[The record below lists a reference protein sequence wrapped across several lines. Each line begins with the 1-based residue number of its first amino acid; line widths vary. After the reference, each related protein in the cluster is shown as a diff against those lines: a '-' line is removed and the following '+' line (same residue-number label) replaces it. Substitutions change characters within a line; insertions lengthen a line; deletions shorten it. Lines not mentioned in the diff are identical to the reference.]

1 MLTIFSALVYISLV
15 FNNNVWMDEAF
26 TATLVKTDYPG
37 VLRRSMNDTLPPLY
51 NLLLKLATDIFGYK
65 VPVMKLL
72 SASFMIIL
80 IAVSSPVIN
89 KRFGVKAASVFI
101 LALTFMP
108 NMLFYGV
115 EIRMYSLGFLFS
127 TLSGVM
133 AYECISDPCRKNW
146 IIFTVI
152 SVLSGYSHHFALV
165 AAGFVYLFMI
175 IYYLLFERE
184 NIKRMIICII
194 ASFLLYLPCLLVTAK
209 QIKQVN
215 GYFSMPEVTL
225 SVFIKYMRYP
235 YTVGFTPLSIILL
248 LTVFALFIRLIYKL
262 FKIKK
267 RNAIAENGAGT
278 QNDPVD
284 TDGNTGSSYPDDKN
298 KTSYIS
304 IDAGKN
310 TAKDK
315 YLIKNLYALSCF
327 LIYYGVLVFGTI
339 VSKIMTA
346 NIFVDRY
353 LFFSMGLLWLFFAL
367 QASELKKPL
376 YIAVIILELLVG
388 TATYA
393 EAFRSEYAKG
403 ADDLIAYLDQNVR
416 DGDLLYTVEDAEG
429 LSLSLPFYDDR
440 LTDYEELNALR
451 EASGSGHTIWCA
463 VLDGYEYSPEE
474 LEGLKLYPVG
484 DFSFDR
490 YTFKLYKT
498 EFIN

>member
-1 MLTIFSALVYISLV
+1 MLTIFSSLVYISLC

-37 VLRRSMNDTLPPLY
+37 VLQRSMNDTLPPLY

-80 IAVSSPVIN
+80 ISVSARVIR
-89 KRFGVKAASVFI
+89 KRFGLRTAAVYI

-127 TLSGVM
+127 TLSGIM
-133 AYECISDPCRKNW
+133 AYECIVSPERKNW
-146 IIFTVI
+146 VIFTLV

-184 NIKRMIICII
+184 NIKRMFVCII
-194 ASFLLYLPCLLVTAK
+194 ASFFLYLPCFLVTLK
-209 QIKQVN
+209 QIRQVN

-225 SVFIKYMRYP
+225 PVFIKYMRYP
-235 YTVGFTPLSIILL
+235 YTVGFTPLSVALL
-248 LTVFALFIRLIYKL
+248 LTVFFLFVRLIYRL
-262 FKIKK
+262 FKVRTGVASKK
-267 RNAIAENGAGT
+267 GRDEEDAEK
-278 QNDPVD
+278 
-284 TDGNTGSSYPDDKN
+284 TGSRAD
-298 KTSYIS
+298 I
-304 IDAGKN
+304 
-310 TAKDK
+310 KD
-315 YLIKNLYALSCF
+315 LCALSCF
-327 LIYYGVLVFGTI
+327 LIYYGVLVFGTV
-339 VSKIMTA
+339 VSRIMTA

-353 LFFSMGLLWLFFAL
+353 LFFAMGLLWLFFAL
-367 QASELKKPL
+367 QASKLKKPL
-376 YIAVIILELLVG
+376 YIGVIVLELSVG
-388 TATYA
+388 IVTYT
-393 EAFRSEYAKG
+393 EAFKSEYAEG
-403 ADDLIAYLDQNVR
+403 ADDLIAYLYENVR

-440 LTDYEELNALR
+440 LTNCEELKDLR
-451 EASGSGHTIWCA
+451 EAAEDGHTVWCA
-463 VLDGYEYSPEE
+463 VLDGYEYDPGE
-474 LEGLKLYPVG
+474 LEGLKLCPAG